1 MAWRKGKVLNDNP
14 FMLVK
19 VFENVFFVTVE
30 YVEKWLEVIGGLAVP
45 S

>member
-1 MAWRKGKVLNDNP
+1 VAWRKGKVLNDNP
-14 FMLVK
+14 FTLVK

-30 YVEKWLEVIGGLAVP
+30 YVEKWFEVIGGLVVP